1 MKLAA
6 VRVAVRDLDAARV
19 FYAQRLGL
27 RTLADSVGDGYCVFD
42 AGGVDLV
49 VEAVDRNAPDHEQA
63 WVGRFTGISF
73 AVDDL
78 VATHARL
85 AAAGVRFTGAPEL
98 QAWGGR
104 LATLADPDGNALQ
117 LVQYP
122 SA

>member
-6 VRVAVRDLDAARV
+6 VRIAVRDLDAAV
-19 FYAQRLGL
+19 GFYAQPLGL
-27 RTLADSVGDGYCVFD
+27 RVEADGRDDGYCVFD

-49 VEAVDRNAPDHEQA
+49 VEAVPAHAPADEQSL
-63 WVGRFTGISF
+63 VGRFTGISF

-78 VATHARL
+78 AATHARL
-85 AAAGVRFTGAPEL
+85 TAAGVRFAAAPQL
-98 QAWGGR
+98 QSWGGH
-104 LATLADPDGNALQ
+104 LATLADADGNLLQ